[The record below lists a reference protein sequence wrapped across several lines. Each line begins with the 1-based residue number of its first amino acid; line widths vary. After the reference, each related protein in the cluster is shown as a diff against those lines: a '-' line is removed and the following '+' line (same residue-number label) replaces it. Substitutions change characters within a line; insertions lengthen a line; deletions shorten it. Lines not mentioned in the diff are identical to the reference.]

1 VRTCYGED
9 LAHVHAAGFGAFAES
24 VAAYLLTRFQ
34 SSSVPIRRIIDIG
47 CGAGVTTRAFSDAGF
62 SVLGVEPSEPLIE
75 RARKASPGAE
85 FVQASAYDIAL
96 PACEAIVAVGE
107 VLTYHDDL
115 DRADDRVRE
124 FFRSAHAA
132 LAPGG
137 LLAFDV
143 IATGEPS
150 LTGKS
155 WVSGEDWAVLVQVT
169 EDPSNRSL
177 TREIETFRACSG
189 HPILCAC
196 STRRRFAPG
205 FPNSALPSRCDTRM
219 GTTGCS
225 HDASPLSPNAF
236 KAPSGGRPPSEIGQC

>member
-189 HPILCAC
+189 HY
-196 STRRRFAPG
+196 RRSRESHSVRLFDPEEIRAWLSELGFAVEMQHAYG
-205 FPNSALPSRCDTRM
+205 DYRLLPRRV
-219 GTTGCS
+219 
-225 HDASPLSPNAF
+225 AAIAQRL
-236 KAPSGGRPPSEIGQC
+236 

>member
-1 VRTCYGED
+1 MRTCYGED

-75 RARKASPGAE
+75 RARKAAPRAE
-85 FVQASAYDIAL
+85 FVQASAYDIAF
-96 PACEAIVAVGE
+96 PACEAIAAVGE

-115 DRADDRVRE
+115 DRADDRIRE

-150 LTGKS
+150 LSGKS
-155 WVSGEDWAVLVQVT
+155 WASGEDWAVLVQVT
-169 EDPSNRSL
+169 EDSSHRSL
-177 TREIETFRACSG
+177 VRELAVFRARTG
-189 HPILCAC
+189 HY
-196 STRRRFAPG
+196 RRSRESHSVRLFDPDEIRAWLSELGFAVEMRDAYG
-205 FPNSALPSRCDTRM
+205 DYRLLPRRV
-219 GTTGCS
+219 
-225 HDASPLSPNAF
+225 AAIAQRL
-236 KAPSGGRPPSEIGQC
+236 